1 MGFEVSTMIQQVIPW
16 IFYGAMLIT
25 GLASVAGL
33 GYFLFVVKKRK
44 KWKITIWERK
54 VNGRVY
60 KAGIDW
66 LVAKKF
72 NKGKQTMYWLKRA
85 REECIPPPEDCV
97 DFVRGHEEANY
108 LRVLDEYRPMSRE
121 IELPENFLEYE
132 TDKITGHKKS
142 KLVTKVRDAVESIRR
157 MSTSETEGKYVFIP
171 LDKSL
176 AGNIK
181 FEPMDYDVNMMRIN
195 ALDNRE
201 KVYKDTQNWIT
212 QYGHFIAI
220 GGIIVLI
227 IVVLYFSFDF
237 VSNVMKMGLGAADKV
252 AEPLNNLVSKLAGN

>member
-1 MGFEVSTMIQQVIPW
+1 MEIGLMIAQVIPW
-16 IFYGAMLIT
+16 FMYAAMLIM

-33 GYFLFVVKKRK
+33 GYYLFVVKRRKR
-44 KWKITIWERK
+44 WKVTVWERK

-60 KAGIDW
+60 KVGFDW

-72 NKGKQTMYWLKRA
+72 NKGKQVMYMLKKA
-85 REECIPPPEDCV
+85 RSECIPPPEDCV
-97 DFVRGHEEANY
+97 DFVRGIEETNY
-108 LRVLDEYRPMSRE
+108 LRVLDEYRPMTRN
-121 IELPENFLEYE
+121 IELPENFLEYSV
-132 TDKITGHKKS
+132 DKITGQRKS
-142 KLVTKVRDAVESIRR
+142 KLVIRIQEALETIKR
-157 MSTSETEGKYVFIP
+157 LSSSETESKYVFIP

-201 KVYKDTQNWIT
+201 KIYKDSADWISK
-212 QYGHFIAI
+212 YGQLIAI

-237 VSNVMKMGLGAADKV
+237 VRDVIGQSLAAADKV
-252 AEPLNNLVSKLAGN
+252 SAPLNNIADKLMGN